1 MSRIGNL
8 PTELILLIASY
19 LPSESSLAALA
30 LSNRS
35 LYRICNP
42 YLYQYNVFHGNS
54 SALYW
59 AAGNGK
65 MDTLQKVVDAGA
77 PLLKEQ
83 AKGNLRRQGRR
94 FPQFGVQARRTFR
107 EFQPHPIWLAE
118 SAGHKNIVRYMI
130 DRGASVNISNPEG
143 HTLLAL
149 AAIHGDA
156 SQAKYL
162 LDVGA
167 WQGIRSFVGHRPM
180 WIAAFEGHVDVVDVL
195 LSAPKQN
202 GHEPDKKE
210 LMTDALFAAV
220 LAAQIPVLQLLF
232 THGVEVD
239 ILARFQ
245 DDPLF
250 MAADDGD
257 TDFVPLQI
265 VAPGEEPDLILDH
278 HRPQPRAPL
287 MMAARQGHEELVRML
302 VPGTASLNRTK
313 ALAYAVRCRN
323 REIVEILLQG
333 GASPQFSLSDI
344 PDSSEYRE
352 EWVQPLL
359 SAVHSNDPEFVE
371 LLLDYGADVNVQSPH
386 QHIQRI
392 DRPFEHALLWAVD
405 EFKESMVKLLLE
417 RGADP
422 DTTDM
427 LGQPALTYAI
437 FGQNQVIFR
446 SLLDHGANPY
456 EAKDDCG
463 RKLMGFW
470 PMSESTWRQ
479 LQEAEI
485 KWTNEH
491 PC

>member
-8 PTELILLIASY
+8 PTELILLIALY
-19 LPSESSLAALA
+19 LPSESSLAALV
-30 LSNRS
+30 LSNRR

-42 YLYQYNVFHGNS
+42 CLYQYNVLHGNS
-54 SALYW
+54 SALDW
-59 AAGNGK
+59 AAENGE
-65 MDTLQKVVDAGA
+65 MDTLQKALDAGA

-94 FPQFGVQARRTFR
+94 FPQFGLQAQRTFR
-107 EFQPHPIWLAE
+107 EFQPHPISLAA
-118 SAGHKNIVRYMI
+118 SAGHKNVVRYMI
-130 DRGASVNISNPEG
+130 DGRVSANISNPEG

-149 AAIHGDA
+149 AAIRGDA
-156 SQAKYL
+156 SLAKYL

-167 WQGIRSFVGHRPM
+167 WQGIRSYVGHRPV

-202 GHEPDKKE
+202 GNEPDKEE
-210 LMTDALFAAV
+210 LMIDALFAAV
-220 LAAQIPVLQLLF
+220 FAAHIPVLQILF
-232 THGVEVD
+232 SHGVQVD

-245 DDPLF
+245 DTPLF
-250 MAADDGD
+250 MAANDADS
-257 TDFVPLQI
+257 DFVPLQI
-265 VAPGEEPDLILDH
+265 VAPGEEPDSILDQ
-278 HRPQPRAPL
+278 HRPQPHAPL

-313 ALAYAVRCRN
+313 ALAYAVLCRN
-323 REIVEILLQG
+323 RGIVEILLQG

-359 SAVHSNDPEFVE
+359 SAVQSNDREFVE
-371 LLLDYGADVNVQSPH
+371 LLLDYGADINVRSPQ

-405 EFKESMVKLLLE
+405 EFKESMVNLLLE

-422 DTTDM
+422 DITDT

-437 FGQNQVIFR
+437 FGQNEAIVR
-446 SLLDHGANPY
+446 SLLEHGANPY

-485 KWTNEH
+485 KWTKEH